1 MKRRTFFA
9 AATVAAFIGAPSFAQ
24 DMDVL
29 DTAAA
34 QADTSAFIAAVES
47 TPLAETLR
55 TQPGPFTLYVP
66 TNEAIAAAG
75 GLDGMSED
83 QLMSLISYHIVNEN
97 VVTVAMMRNA
107 PDPKIPAVEGDDVA
121 VKTDMGGIDGTHV
134 LFGDIPAS
142 NGIVHVVDKV
152 IMPPA

>member
-1 MKRRTFFA
+1 MQRRTFFA
-9 AATVAAFIGAPSFAQ
+9 AAAAAAFISAPTFAQ
-24 DMDVL
+24 DLDVL

-34 QADTSAFIAAVES
+34 QADTSAFVAAVES
-47 TPLAETLR
+47 TPLGETLR

-83 QLMSLISYHIVNEN
+83 QLMSLISYHIVNQN
-97 VVTVAMMRNA
+97 VVTVSMMKNA
-107 PDPKIPAVEGDDVA
+107 PDPNIPAVDGDDIA
-121 VKTDMGGIDGTHV
+121 VKTSLGGIDGTHV
-134 LFGDIPAS
+134 LMGDIPAS
-142 NGIVHVVDKV
+142 NGIVHIVDKV